1 MLKWG
6 GFVGYCVG
14 IARGFHTEDF
24 IACSHYVLPSAW
36 NEVVAVSLWTLFWG
50 SWEALKA
57 FEE

>member
-1 MLKWG
+1 M
-6 GFVGYCVG
+6 G

-36 NEVVAVSLWTLFWG
+36 NEVVAVSVWTLFWG